1 VPRASLVVTMVT
13 PLGNAAAS
21 SRNVA
26 RSTGTHR
33 ILDGARVTR
42 FRSARVVVAIGSSRS
57 LASSPR
63 CAFSRRAHRDG
74 RAAA

>member
-1 VPRASLVVTMVT
+1 MMSATVHSMNAVTAPT
-13 PLGNAAAS
+13 
-21 SRNVA
+21 
-26 RSTGTHR
+26 
-33 ILDGARVTR
+33 ILDDARVTR